1 MPNADEFPVLGGS
14 STPPQVNGFNT
25 HTGPTAAQVLQ
36 APPVRKDTSKSD
48 SSATEGQEQFRPI
61 VGQVRI
67 PFTSTLRDASI
78 IIVAYFHRLYL
89 YRPSRPP
96 LRTLRHRLRL
106 RYLHFRTNSLHHL
119 PLLPTAHLTPRR
131 RCPSQHRSRHGSHTH
146 PTCLLCTHR
155 LMSAFLLT
163 SPGPSAHSTS

>member
-1 MPNADEFPVLGGS
+1 VPNADEFPVLGGS
-14 STPPQVNGFNT
+14 STPPQVNGYST

-48 SSATEGQEQFRPI
+48 NSATEGQEQFRPI

-67 PFTSTLRDASI
+67 SFTSRLRSI
-78 IIVAYFHRLYL
+78 INVVYFHRLYL
-89 YRPSRPP
+89 HRRPSRPL
-96 LRTLRHRLRL
+96 LRTLRYRLSL
-106 RYLHFRTNSLHHL
+106 QYLHFPTNSLYPS
-119 PLLPTAHLTPRR
+119 PLSPTAHLTPQR
-131 RCPSQHRSRHGSHTH
+131 RCPSQHRSRRGAHTH

-155 LMSAFLLT
+155 PVSAFLLT